1 MRRREFITMIGGAVA
16 AWPLAARAQQADR
29 MRRIGVLMGV
39 PQADL
44 EGQRWMRKFIQT
56 LRDEGWKNGTNV
68 QIDLRFSRDVIQM
81 RTFGKE
87 LIDLQPDV
95 IHVTTGIATGEVV
108 RQTSTIPVVF
118 SRVNDP
124 VALGFVDSLM
134 LPGRNAT
141 GITNIEPS
149 LPDKWLGL
157 LKEIAPRISHVTA
170 LFNPATAYQ
179 LNQRW
184 GQLEAAAAAL
194 GLKIEQA
201 PVASNGEIE
210 NAIAALAEIQ
220 AGLIMIPD
228 KFFNLPRTLLIITQA
243 ARHRVPA
250 IYPFRD
256 FVDAGGLASYAVD
269 LPDLQRRGALRRSH
283 LEGAHAG
290 GVAGTVADQI
300 RACHQCQDGQGT
312 RHHHPAEAVGSRR
325 RGDQI
330 ILRARMA
337 AASESERT
345 TEILTV
351 GRTT

>member
-1 MRRREFITMIGGAVA
+1 MRRREFVAMIGGAAA
-16 AWPLAARAQQADR
+16 AWPLAASAQQADP

-44 EGQRWMRKFIQT
+44 EGQRWVRKFIQT
-56 LRDEGWKNGTNV
+56 LRDAGWRNGANV
-68 QIDLRFSRDVIQM
+68 QIDLRFSRDPVQM

-108 RQTSTIPVVF
+108 RQTTTIPIVF
-118 SRVNDP
+118 SMVNDP

-141 GITNIEPS
+141 GMTNIEPS
-149 LPDKWLGL
+149 LPEKWLGL
-157 LKEIAPRISHVTA
+157 LKEIAPRTSRVTA

-184 GQLEAAAAAL
+184 GQIETAAAAL

-201 PVASNGEIE
+201 PVTSNADIEKTIADLGE
-210 NAIAALAEIQ
+210 AQ

-228 KFFNLPRTLLIITQA
+228 RFFNLPRTLLIIQQA

-256 FVDAGGLASYAVD
+256 FVDAGGLGSYAVD
-269 LPDLQRRGALRRSH
+269 LPDLQRRAALYVDH
-283 LEGAHAG
+283 ILK
-290 GVAGTVADQI
+290 
-300 RACHQCQDGQGT
+300 GQT
-312 RHHHPAEAVGSRR
+312 PAELPVQSPIKFELVINAKTAKAL
-325 RGDQI
+325 DI
-330 ILRARMA
+330 TIPPKLLARAD
-337 AASESERT
+337 EV
-345 TEILTV
+345 IK
-351 GRTT
+351 